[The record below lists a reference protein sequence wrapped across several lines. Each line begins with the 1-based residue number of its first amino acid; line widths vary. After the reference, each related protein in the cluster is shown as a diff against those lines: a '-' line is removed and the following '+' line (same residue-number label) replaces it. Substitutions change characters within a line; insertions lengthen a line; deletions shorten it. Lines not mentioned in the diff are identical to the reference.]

1 MGSISI
7 SPFQL
12 SNARQIK
19 SVLVHN
25 QWFSHN
31 SHLAKCCWRSTISPC
46 SRTENLFTATGCHAV
61 HYEDTLRYFPT
72 CKRTPKPSAH
82 IGCIK
87 FQVGS
92 MLRHFFSQ
100 REICWQCLVARRENF
115 QAERKFHKLISP
127 VKLYF
132 LLHTHFNTY
141 KSCGQQSSWLSKLD
155 GLFTCS
161 RKRSSLE

>member
-92 MLRHFFSQ
+92 MLRHFFSNGKSADSVWWLG
-100 REICWQCLVARRENF
+100 EKIFKLKENF
-115 QAERKFHKLISP
+115 
-127 VKLYF
+127 
-132 LLHTHFNTY
+132 TN
-141 KSCGQQSSWLSKLD
+141 
-155 GLFTCS
+155 LFPQ
-161 RKRSSLE
+161 